1 MNLNHR
7 FLLDMVTSVCVFVFL
22 LCSEDKIYI
31 LAGPHSIKS
40 VFMNLLLRAR
50 LRDYVKVS
58 PHKDGKTN
66 VCICESGATLLTVQ

>member
-1 MNLNHR
+1 M
-7 FLLDMVTSVCVFVFL
+7 

-31 LAGPHSIKS
+31 SLTRTILAGPHCIKS
-40 VFMNLLLRAR
+40 VFVTLLLKVRVRLIVLVRVR
-50 LRDYVKVS
+50 LRDYIKVS